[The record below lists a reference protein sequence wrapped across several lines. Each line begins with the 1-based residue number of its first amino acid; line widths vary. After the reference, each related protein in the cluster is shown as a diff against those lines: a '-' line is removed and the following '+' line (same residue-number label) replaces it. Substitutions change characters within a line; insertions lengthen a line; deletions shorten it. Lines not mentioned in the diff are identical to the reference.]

1 MKFMNYKIVEY
12 AKILSEIFNN
22 NTLYI
27 PVKANFLIQKNLKKF
42 VEAAEEIEKARLKI
56 GQHYGELDEEKEH
69 YIIPK
74 EKMIIAQQEIT
85 DLLNIEQDLDIK
97 TFSIE
102 ALGNI
107 DLTPNQMQAIMF
119 MIEE

>member
-1 MKFMNYKIVEY
+1 MKITNYKIVEQ
-12 AKILSEIFNN
+12 ANILSAIFNN
-22 NTLYI
+22 NDLYI

-42 VEAAEEIEKARLKI
+42 VEAAEEIEKARLEI
-56 GQHYGELDEEKEH
+56 GQHYGELNEKEQH
-69 YIIPK
+69 YVIPEDK
-74 EKMIIAQQEIT
+74 LTVAQQEVI
-85 DLLNIEQDLDIK
+85 DLLNIEQELDIQ

-107 DLTPNQMQAIMF
+107 DLTPKQMQAIMF